1 MNPSFLH
8 TIDELDNRVS
18 LDPKERK
25 AMQRVTETFPFRTND
40 YYLSLI
46 DWKDRHDPLRR
57 IVIPDP
63 GELDGGG
70 LLDPSCE
77 KDYTKLPG
85 LQHKYPQTG
94 LLLLSDV
101 CGGICRF
108 CFRKRLFISCERETV
123 KDVSK
128 GLEYIRSHHEITNV
142 LLSGGDPLSLDT
154 TRLERILRELREIDH
169 VNIIRIGS
177 KMPAYNPYRILN
189 DHRLTRV
196 LSQYSTPEKRIYL
209 MAHYNHPNEITDV
222 SLRAIEQLH
231 KAGLVIVNQSPILEG
246 VNSSPVTLANLF
258 KKLSFAGVSPY
269 YVFQC
274 RPSIGN
280 RIFQTPVEKSYEIIQ
295 QAWKACSGLA
305 KRARFI
311 MSHATGKI
319 EIVGRSSRYIFM
331 RYHQAADSALMGK
344 LLMFDNNPHARWL
357 EDYHHPVVP
366 EMLTAGLNKPRMCWL
381 F

>member
-1 MNPSFLH
+1 MNPAFLH
-8 TIDELDNRVS
+8 TIDELDNRVT
-18 LDPKERK
+18 LTPGEREG
-25 AMQRVTETFPFRTND
+25 MECVTETFPFRVND

-46 DWKDRHDPLRR
+46 DWKDRHDPLKK

-63 GELDGGG
+63 GELDKGG
-70 LLDPSCE
+70 LLDPSHE

-123 KDVSK
+123 KDVTA
-128 GLEYIRSHHEITNV
+128 GLDYIRSHSEITNV

-154 TRLERILRELREIDH
+154 PLLERILKELREIDH

-189 DHRLTRV
+189 DPGLTRV
-196 LSQYSTPEKRIYL
+196 LSRYSTMEKRIYL

-222 SLRAIEQLH
+222 SLRAVEHLH
-231 KAGLVIVNQSPILEG
+231 KAGLVIVNQTPLLEG
-246 VNSSPVTLANLF
+246 VNSMPGTLTSLF
-258 KKLSFAGVSPY
+258 RKLSFAGISPY

-274 RPSIGN
+274 RPSLGN
-280 RIFQTPVEKSYEIIQ
+280 RIFQTPVEKSYEIVQ

-319 EIVGRSSRYIFM
+319 EVVGRTTHHIFM
-331 RYHQAADSALMGK
+331 RYHQAADSALINK
-344 LLMFDNNPHARWL
+344 LFIYRNNPRACWL
-357 EDYHHPVVP
+357 EDYKNPVMPDEVTP
-366 EMLTAGLNKPRMCWL
+366 GMNKPRMCWL